1 MAALTPGTLLQVA
14 LLQRYNISLSDTTMK
29 QLEEAP
35 VAWAALQKK
44 ITMKYVTAPLIL
56 LLCRGCALSER
67 QRPVSMMLL
76 KPLYSTMK
84 G

>member
-44 ITMKYVTAPLIL
+44 ITMKYVTVPLIL
-56 LLCRGCALSER
+56 LLCCGCALSER